1 MVENSENL
9 ERATISEAYL
19 ILESFNLT
27 NEETCRIAQQ
37 WQIGRLIPAIH
48 EVIYDPHSLYLG
60 KRTHLRKRE
69 RKLINPFWCHKV
81 YKV

>member
-1 MVENSENL
+1 MVEDSENL

-37 WQIGRLIPAIH
+37 WQIGRLIPARH
-48 EVIYDPHSLYLG
+48 EVI
-60 KRTHLRKRE
+60 
-69 RKLINPFWCHKV
+69 
-81 YKV
+81 

>member
-37 WQIGRLIPAIH
+37 IAN
-48 EVIYDPHSLYLG
+48 
-60 KRTHLRKRE
+60 RKADS
-69 RKLINPFWCHKV
+69 CDT
-81 YKV
+81 

>member
-1 MVENSENL
+1 MVEDSENL
-9 ERATISEAYL
+9 ERATTISEAYL

-27 NEETCRIAQQ
+27 NEE
-37 WQIGRLIPAIH
+37 
-48 EVIYDPHSLYLG
+48 
-60 KRTHLRKRE
+60 